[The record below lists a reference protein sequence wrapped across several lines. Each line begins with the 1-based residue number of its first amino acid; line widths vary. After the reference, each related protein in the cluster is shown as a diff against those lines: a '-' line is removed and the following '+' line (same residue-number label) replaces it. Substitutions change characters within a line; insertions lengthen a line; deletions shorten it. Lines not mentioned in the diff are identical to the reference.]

1 MASESPLEKMQSF
14 CNPADRKALG
24 RFGFCDAVAMTT
36 LTAIDRRKKRHK
48 AVEQALRTDLKSWFS
63 EYAEHEIVGAA
74 KKGLS
79 TVELRYDAG
88 KRGMISINS
97 ELLYKCVDDDYIE
110 LLDGGAKCIR
120 PEQTNVAEVDMV
132 FLIKTSWRDH
142 CKAVLDELLVEQAK
156 RKKQQECA
164 DGVLDRALV
173 EQKRRKKQRLDDTSA
188 ANTLLD
194 VSRNDDL

>member
-24 RFGFCDAVAMTT
+24 RFGFCGAVALTT

-74 KKGLS
+74 KKGLF

-97 ELLYKCVDDDYIE
+97 ELLYKCVHDEYIE
-110 LLDGGAKCIR
+110 LLDGGANCIR
-120 PEQTNVAEVDMV
+120 PEQTNVAECDMV

-142 CKAVLDELLVEQAK
+142 CKAVLDELLVEQAN
-156 RKKQQECA
+156 RKKRQEC
-164 DGVLDRALV
+164 DDVVLDRALA
-173 EQKRRKKQRLDDTSA
+173 EQKRRKKQRCDHATA
-188 ANTLLD
+188 ADALLK
-194 VSRNDDL
+194 VAREV

>member
-1 MASESPLEKMQSF
+1 MASESPLQKMQRF

-24 RFGFCDAVAMTT
+24 RFGFCDAVALTT

-48 AVEQALRTDLKSWFS
+48 AVEQALLKDLKSWFG
-63 EYAEHEIVGAA
+63 EYAGNEIANTA
-74 KKGLS
+74 TKGLS

-97 ELLYKCVDDDYIE
+97 ELIRVSIADEYEK
-110 LLDGGAKCIR
+110 LLDGANCIR

-132 FLIKTSWRDH
+132 FLIKFSWRDL
-142 CKAVLDELLVEQAK
+142 CKSVLDELLDEQAK
-156 RKKQQECA
+156 RKKQKLDDEA
-164 DGVLDRALV
+164 LDRALV
-173 EQKRRKKQRLDDTSA
+173 EQKKRKKQRLDDTSA

-194 VSRNDDL
+194 VSRKDDL